1 MDLEFLNMQMV
12 IFMKEIGK
20 MIKNMEKE
28 NLYGFMVI
36 NMKVIMKMI

>member
-1 MDLEFLNMQMV
+1 MDLEFINMQME

-20 MIKNMEKE
+20 MIKYMDKE
-28 NLYGFMVI
+28 SLYGVMVV